1 MNVLDRSNI
10 TTDPKH
16 PGARLVGRTLE
27 HAPTNSHGIVVGTC
41 PVPYNTSRGDLPRV
55 WVMWDSNTGSKLPFP
70 ETIKSIERFLV

>member
-10 TTDPKH
+10 TTDPTH

-27 HAPTNSHGIVVGTC
+27 HAPTASSGIIVGTC
-41 PVPYNTSRGDLPRV
+41 SVPFNTPQGDLPRV
-55 WVMWDSNTGSKLPFP
+55 WVIWSSCMAKLPYP